1 MSTLQEKL
9 NSITAKEPSKWLEN
23 AQWREN
29 NAGWLD
35 KSAKI
40 AFKILRELRAKKISQ
55 KDFAIQLG
63 LSPQYINKVVKGQEN
78 LTLETISKIE
88 EVLGICLIHVPGFSG
103 INMKIHA
110 AFDNIVSVNKDIVKS
125 ESIKYL
131 YQPDHYQPET
141 EKAFINEQVAAY
153 GN

>member
-23 AQWREN
+23 AQWRAN

-55 KDFAIQLG
+55 KDFAMQLG
-63 LSPQYINKVVKGQEN
+63 LSPQYVNKVVKGQEN
-78 LTLETISKIE
+78 LTLETISKME
-88 EVLGICLIHVPGFSG
+88 EVLGICLVHIPGFSG
-103 INMKIHA
+103 LNLKVQA
-110 AFDNIVSVNKDIVKS
+110 TTGNIGSVNKQVVKT
-125 ESIKYL
+125 ESKKYL
-131 YQPDHYQPET
+131 YQPGQYQPET
-141 EKAFINEQVAAY
+141 EIAFINEQEVAY